1 MLSIFLILTGYKI
14 PRSCVKIE
22 DYMEFIDNMPMVDTP
37 EAFGLHPN
45 ADITYQSNMAK
56 DILDTIMN
64 IQPKDSSG
72 MTN

>member
-1 MLSIFLILTGYKI
+1 
-14 PRSCVKIE
+14 
-22 DYMEFIDNMPMVDTP
+22 MEFIDNMPMVDTP